1 MIIYEDIFT
10 GHELFSDAYPCKL
23 DEETKMLW
31 EVDGMRITI
40 DNSIDE
46 SAIGGNASAEGG
58 DEGGADDEK
67 KTEINII
74 HAFKLQPWQNWTKAK
89 DYQPVLKKY
98 VNRLMQHLEAQ
109 EPKKTPEEI
118 AEAKI
123 NLNKAALKILKN
135 FKSYEVLINEDYKED
150 GMYPLLNY
158 REDGITPYFTYF
170 ALGVKGVKC

>member
-1 MIIYEDIFT
+1 MIIYEDIIT

-23 DEETKMLW
+23 DEETLLW

-74 HAFKLQPWQNWTKAK
+74 HAFKLQSNQHWTKAK

-98 VNRLMQHLEAQ
+98 LNRVMQHLE
-109 EPKKTPEEI
+109 ESGKTKEEI
-118 AEAKI
+118 EEIKKKV
-123 NLNKAALKILKN
+123 NKGATKILKN
-135 FKSYEVLINEDYKED
+135 FKDYEILINEDFKED
-150 GMYPLLNY
+150 GMFPLLNY

-170 ALGVKGVKC
+170 APGVKGVKC